1 MKTSKLYIVLGL
13 ALGYISAAAASAVE
27 VNFVDSDNF
36 TDFTATRSASTAHP
50 KYAKELS
57 QFIVRKTEDR
67 LPPGYRAEVVI
78 TDVDMAG
85 EFELWRR
92 GGFDDVRVVK
102 DLYPPRINLS
112 FRVINE
118 NGDIVA
124 QGDRK
129 LRDLNFMF
137 GVRPLNSDPL
147 RHEKELL
154 ADWIRREFR
163 QSALT

>member
-13 ALGYISAAAASAVE
+13 ALGCISAAAANAVE

-36 TDFTATRSASTAHP
+36 TDFTAKRSASSAQAN
-50 KYAKELS
+50 YVKELS
-57 QFIVRKTEDR
+57 KFIVRKTEDR
-67 LPPGYRAEVVI
+67 LPPGYRAQVVI

-85 EFELWRR
+85 EFEPWRG
-92 GGFDDVRVVK
+92 GGFDDVRIVK

-112 FRVINE
+112 FRVVNE
-118 NGDIVA
+118 QGDVVV

-137 GVRPLNSDPL
+137 GVRTTNSDPL
-147 RHEKELL
+147 KHEKKLL
-154 ADWIRREFR
+154 SDWIRKEFR
-163 QSALT
+163 QSALI